1 MSASSLPSSSL
12 PSSTIGQQENQN
24 ENEVYFNF
32 INSIK
37 SPVTKRI
44 YEDNVRA
51 FMKFCNVSDLVDLL
65 KIDAQ
70 RYIIKHMTSLRE
82 DGLAS
87 NSISVR
93 LNSIFH
99 FYAMNDVVLNKKKIN
114 MFKGEF
120 SRKVIDRA
128 YTHQE
133 ISKILQVSDLRM
145 KVIIMLMASTGMRI
159 GAIPSLKMRNLEKI
173 NDIYKVTAYEGA
185 RESYITF
192 TTPECTSFIDSYL
205 EFRQSNGEKINKD
218 SFLIRDQFDIT
229 DIEQIRNKSKGIT
242 LNTLRS
248 IINTILI
255 KAGVRTIDHTSRHNR
270 KEVARAHGFRK
281 FFTTQLVNSKINPEI
296 REMLLGHKIG
306 LTSAYY
312 RPTEE
317 EMLHEY
323 MKAVNNLTIN
333 EENRL
338 KRKVEKL
345 EVEKSRI
352 EILALKI
359 EALEKRRE

>member
-1 MSASSLPSSSL
+1 MSTSSSLPSSS
-12 PSSTIGQQENQN
+12 TIAEQQENEN
-24 ENEVYFNF
+24 KNEVYFNF

-37 SPVTKRI
+37 SDVTKRI
-44 YEDNVRA
+44 YEDNVKL

-70 RYIIKHMTSLRE
+70 RHITKYTMSLRE
-82 DGLAS
+82 NGLAS
-87 NSISVR
+87 NSISVK

-99 FYAMNDVVLNKKKIN
+99 FYAMNYVVLNKKKIN
-114 MFKGEF
+114 MFRGEL

-145 KVIIMLMASTGMRI
+145 KVIILLMASIGMRI
-159 GAIPSLKMRNLEKI
+159 GAIPSLKMTNLEKI
-173 NDIYKVTAYEGA
+173 NDIYKITVYEGA
-185 RESYITF
+185 KESYFTF

-205 EFRQSNGEKINKD
+205 EFREINGEKIDKD

-229 DIEQIRNKSKGIT
+229 DIEQIRNKSKGIA

-248 IINTILI
+248 IINTVLI
-255 KAGVRTIDHTSRHNR
+255 KAGVRTVDHISRHNR

-281 FFTTQLVNSKINPEI
+281 FFTTQLVNSKVNPEI
-296 REMLLGHKIG
+296 REMLLGNKIG

-312 RPTEE
+312 RPTQE
-317 EMLHEY
+317 EMYEEY
-323 MKAVNNLTIN
+323 MKAVSNLTIN

-338 KRKVEKL
+338 KIRIEKL
-345 EVEKSRI
+345 EVEKNQFERLRADI
-352 EILALKI
+352 EELKM
-359 EALEKRRE
+359 KVK

>member
-1 MSASSLPSSSL
+1 M
-12 PSSTIGQQENQN
+12 
-24 ENEVYFNF
+24 
-32 INSIK
+32 
-37 SPVTKRI
+37 TKRI
-44 YEDNVRA
+44 YEDNVKV
-51 FMKFCNVSDLVDLL
+51 FMKFCNVSDLVGLL

-70 RYIIKHMTSLRE
+70 RHIIKYIMSLRE
-82 DGLAS
+82 SGLAS
-87 NSISVR
+87 NSITVR

-128 YTHQE
+128 YEHPE

-145 KVIIMLMASTGMRI
+145 KVIILLMASTGMRI

-173 NDIYKVTAYEGA
+173 NDIYKVTVYEGSK
-185 RESYITF
+185 ESYFTF

-205 EFRQSNGEKINKD
+205 EFRQSNGEKIDKD
-218 SFLIRDQFDIT
+218 SYLIRDQFDIT

-242 LNTLRS
+242 LNTMRS

-306 LTSAYY
+306 LTGCYY
-312 RPTEE
+312 RPTEQ
-317 EMLHEY
+317 EMFSEY
-323 MKAVNNLTIN
+323 EKAIDLLAIN

-338 KRKVEKL
+338 RKKVEKL
-345 EVEKSRI
+345 EVEKSDLDY
-352 EILALKI
+352 LAARLEAVERKI
-359 EALEKRRE
+359 SKHN

>member
-1 MSASSLPSSSL
+1 MQMSTSLPSIR
-12 PSSTIGQQENQN
+12 TVGRENEN
-24 ENEVYFNF
+24 KNEVYFNF

-44 YEDNVRA
+44 YEDNVKA
-51 FMKFCNVSDLVDLL
+51 FMKFCNVSDLVGLL

-70 RYIIKHMTSLRE
+70 RHIIKYIMSLRE
-82 DGLAS
+82 SGLAS
-87 NSISVR
+87 NSITVR

-128 YTHQE
+128 YEHPE

-145 KVIIMLMASTGMRI
+145 KVIILLMASTGMRI

-173 NDIYKVTAYEGA
+173 NDIYKITVYEGSK
-185 RESYITF
+185 ESYFTF
-192 TTPECTSFIDSYL
+192 TTPECISFIDSYL
-205 EFRQSNGEKINKD
+205 EFRQSNGEKIYKD
-218 SFLIRDQFDIT
+218 SYLIRDQFDIT
-229 DIEQIRNKSKGIT
+229 DIEQIRNKSKGIA
-242 LNTLRS
+242 LNTMRS
-248 IINTILI
+248 IINTVLI
-255 KAGVRTIDHTSRHNR
+255 KAGVRTIDHTTRHNR

-281 FFTTQLVNSKINPEI
+281 FFTTQLVNSQINPEI

-306 LTSAYY
+306 LASAYY

-317 EMLHEY
+317 EMLQEY
-323 MKAVNNLTIN
+323 EKAIDNLTIDPA
-333 EENRL
+333 NRL
-338 KRKVEKL
+338 QRKVEVL
-345 EVEKSRI
+345 TLEKSKVD
-352 EILALKI
+352 LALMQI
-359 EALEKRRE
+359 EEMKKRIGFT